1 MNFIPFSGVE
11 NSLLNFFKRLNT
23 PCLSI
28 YIVALIY
35 DLYSTLRGA
44 QFRLTL
50 KKHRVSIAGSQPVH
64 LEKIYLLPHKTLQ
77 NVALANVVLA
87 HQTEFGHKIQPCI
100 STRINRHITCNY

>member
-1 MNFIPFSGVE
+1 VRTYIDMNFIPFSGVE

-50 KKHRVSIAGSQPVH
+50 KKTQSLYSRQPACSPR
-64 LEKIYLLPHKTLQ
+64 KILPLT
-77 NVALANVVLA
+77 
-87 HQTEFGHKIQPCI
+87 T
-100 STRINRHITCNY
+100 